1 MFTQDWDSGSHE
13 FWLDSGTLG
22 SFLFFFIM
30 LLSTVSKICFSHI
43 LLLSLPLFSPYFFL
57 IV

>member
-13 FWLDSGTLG
+13 FWLVSGTEWAF
-22 SFLFFFIM
+22 SFFIM
-30 LLSTVSKICFSHI
+30 LLSKICFSHI